1 VKIAVY
7 AFDGVSMFHLSTPQ
21 LVFGEVTRRGLADWT
36 TVLFSDRA
44 GAIRTAEGYRLS
56 GISGAGAAADADV
69 VVVPSWTEDGRQPS
83 AVLRRSLHA
92 AHDRGAVVV
101 GLCLGAIAVAD
112 AGLLAGRSAVTHW
125 QSVDALA
132 ARHPDV
138 SVNPSALYVDLGDV
152 LTSAGTASG
161 LDACLHLVRSRLG
174 AYAANRV
181 ARSLVVAPHRE
192 GGQAQYIERP
202 VAPRV
207 TSDPIA
213 QATEWALEHLGEELG
228 VDRLAAAA
236 HLSRRSFVRAF
247 RSSTGTTPAAWVR
260 SRRLDEARRLLE
272 TTGLSVDQVS
282 ESCGFGNPVTLRQ
295 NFLTAFGCT
304 PSSYRR
310 RFDARPGDADAVGVT
325 AHRSADTA
333 VRSHRGDSYG

>member
-7 AFDGVSMFHLSTPQ
+7 AFDGATMFHLSTPQ
-21 LVFGEVTRRGLADWT
+21 LVFDEVTRRGLAEWT

-44 GAIRTAEGYRLS
+44 GTIRTAEGYHLS
-56 GISGAGAAADADV
+56 GIGGAATAADADV
-69 VVVPSWTEDGRQPS
+69 VVVPSWSEDGRALGP
-83 AVLRRSLHA
+83 VLRNTLHA

-112 AGLLAGRSAVTHW
+112 AGLLTGRSAVTHW
-125 QSVDALA
+125 RAVDALA

-138 SVNPSALYVDLGDV
+138 TVDASALYVDLGDV

-174 AYAANRV
+174 ADAANRV

-202 VAPRV
+202 VAQRV
-207 TSDPIA
+207 TDDPIA
-213 QATEWALEHLGEELG
+213 QSVEWALAHLNGDLG
-228 VDRLAAAA
+228 VDQLAAAA
-236 HLSRRSFVRAF
+236 HMSRRSFVRAF
-247 RSSTGTTPAAWVR
+247 RATTGATPAAWVR

-282 ESCGFGNPVTLRQ
+282 ESCGFGNTVTLRQ
-295 NFLTAFGCT
+295 NFLAAFGCT
-304 PSSYRR
+304 PSNYRR
-310 RFDARPGDADAVGVT
+310 RFDARP
-325 AHRSADTA
+325 
-333 VRSHRGDSYG
+333 